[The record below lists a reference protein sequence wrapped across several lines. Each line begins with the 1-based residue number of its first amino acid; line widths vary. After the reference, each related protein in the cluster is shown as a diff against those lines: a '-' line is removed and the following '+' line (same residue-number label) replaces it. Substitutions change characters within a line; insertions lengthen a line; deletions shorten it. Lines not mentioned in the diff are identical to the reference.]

1 MRLPARG
8 PSFDGMN
15 DNGLLRIGA
24 AAAVAGAIAQL
35 IATVVEP
42 DWGGDPAKA
51 ARVVAANGFWTG
63 GRLLDLIGALLT
75 VGGLTV
81 VGRTLYD
88 GTGGEWARLGQ
99 PFLVLLGALGAS
111 AVAVG
116 ASLQHLAHTWVGDA
130 APASRHAY
138 LANFDATARVTE
150 NLLFCAFLALGLY
163 LATLAAGIL
172 IGRCYARS
180 IGWTAAVSAVLM
192 LAGNLL
198 ELVIDA
204 AFVAVLAGF
213 VLFLVTQIALGV
225 SMWRWA
231 REPRLRPP
239 REPATVAVATGETWP
254 TRRPK

>member
-1 MRLPARG
+1 
-8 PSFDGMN
+8 MN
-15 DNGLLRIGA
+15 DNGLLRVGA

-42 DWGGDPAKA
+42 DWGGDPATA
-51 ARVVAANGFWTG
+51 ARVVAANRFWTG
-63 GRLLDLIGALLT
+63 GRLLDLVGALLT

-88 GTGGEWARLGQ
+88 GPGGEWARLGQ
-99 PFLVLLGALGAS
+99 PFLVLMGALGAS

-116 ASLQHLAHTWVGDA
+116 ASLQHLAHTWVDAA
-130 APASRHAY
+130 APAARHAY

-150 NLLFCAFLALGLY
+150 NLFFCAFLALGLY
-163 LATLAAGIL
+163 LATLGAGIL
-172 IGRCYARS
+172 IGRGYARS

-213 VLFLVTQIALGV
+213 VLFLGTQIALGV
-225 SMWRWA
+225 SMWRSA

-239 REPATVAVATGETWP
+239 REPATVAVATGETWS
-254 TRRPK
+254 TRRPT